1 MLQARTASPVP
12 ERAPT
17 KRAAENKKT
26 GSNRPPGQRSL
37 DDYYREHHAELCRYA
52 INKFGLG
59 SAEAEDLVQQAFVR
73 FAPQF
78 ETLEV
83 ENVRAFL
90 YRSVNNA
97 AIDQLRRNQV
107 RRTFAQSVQSDPE
120 REVDSI
126 DPERVAV
133 GRQLLGLISR
143 ALWGMPQKRRRLLL
157 MNRVDGL
164 SYAEIARRE
173 GLSQTVVKKHVAKAL
188 AACQAELRAND
199 GDL

>member
-1 MLQARTASPVP
+1 MLQARAGSPVP
-12 ERAPT
+12 ENN
-17 KRAAENKKT
+17 KR
-26 GSNRPPGQRSL
+26 SNDKVLG
-37 DDYYREHHAELCRYA
+37 DYYCEHHPELCRYA
-52 INKFGLG
+52 TNKFGLG
-59 SAEAEDLVQQAFVR
+59 EAEAEDLVQLAFAR

-78 ETLEV
+78 ETMEV

-90 YRSVNNA
+90 YRTVNNA

-107 RRTFAQSVQSDPE
+107 RRNFAQAVQGDPE
-120 REVDSI
+120 REVDSLS
-126 DPERVAV
+126 PERAVA

-143 ALWGMPQKRRRLLL
+143 VLWSMPHKRRRLLL

-173 GLSQTVVKKHVAKAL
+173 GLSATVVKKHVAKAL

-199 GDL
+199 GEL